1 MFCLQEVGTEERA
14 LRPKGRQKTPASQ
27 GGRRGRCAPTKQGA
41 GAFGPAPC
49 FGFAGP
55 LGPQNAAAP
64 PHPNGPRLPHAIRA
78 SIGLTPA
85 TPGKAG
91 GPTRPYGGRR
101 RLAAGG
107 APRAPPPPKKKAGAG
122 GFASG
127 SRFSG
132 RFAPCRRPP
141 WALEAPQRPNDRAVP
156 PHAPPAGTERR
167 KRDGILKPFV
177 NNF

>member
-101 RLAAGG
+101 RLAAGRPNGPPRLPNKKREPEALPPVPAFPG
-107 APRAPPPPKKKAGAG
+107 ASRPAAAPPGPWKLPKGQMTALFRPMPRRQERSAGKG
-122 GFASG
+122 TGF
-127 SRFSG
+127 
-132 RFAPCRRPP
+132 
-141 WALEAPQRPNDRAVP
+141 
-156 PHAPPAGTERR
+156 
-167 KRDGILKPFV
+167 
-177 NNF
+177 